1 MKKTLIALAALAA
14 ASAFAESS
22 VTLYGSADAFF
33 GRDSQTLP
41 GVTVLPGGLAGLSGL
56 TPLMNQSALSPY
68 AKNSQT
74 VVDSG
79 GLGPSRLGISVK
91 EDLGNGLQAFAIIEN
106 EFHLDS
112 GTARNAR
119 NPNRAHRDKT
129 IVGLSGDWGRLSIG
143 AQPTP
148 LKDGSDRLTDAQSDS
163 VFSAF
168 NRAAAVS
175 ITTSRSPYAPYIKN
189 SIRYDL
195 PSGPEGWRGAI
206 ALGTNQ
212 ANEAGH
218 PGKDSI
224 FGFGVG
230 YTVPGSWAVGFS
242 HQTER
247 NGQNT
252 ETPKIPL
259 PPALAGL
266 GGISLGGQKVSLN
279 YLSGAFGTP
288 VGKFTLGFGGGKV
301 GGVTGHDRGWNL
313 GWTAPID
320 NWTLIAQVASFK
332 ATGELGELYNT
343 GNAARNVAGLVT
355 AGVLPAVLPPGV
367 SLRSGSAKRTSFGIE
382 ARYSLSKRTT
392 LYTGYNHTKNL
403 AGVKGAKGDL
413 FGVGM
418 RHDF

>member
-1 MKKTLIALAALAA
+1 MKKTLIALAALTA

-112 GTARNAR
+112 GTSRNAR

-129 IVGLSGDWGRLSIG
+129 IVGLSGDWGRLSLG

-175 ITTSRSPYAPYIKN
+175 ITTSRSPYTPYIKN

-230 YTVPGSWAVGFS
+230 YTVPGSWAVGFT

-252 ETPKIPL
+252 EL
-259 PPALAGL
+259 VPPAPGANGL
-266 GGISLGGQKVSLN
+266 IQGNNKVTIN

-288 VGKFTLGFGGGKV
+288 IGKFTLGFGGGKV
-301 GGVTGHDRGWNL
+301 GGTTGHDRGWNL

-332 ATGELGELYNT
+332 ATGELGNLYNT
-343 GNAARNVAGLVT
+343 GNAYRATPALLPPAATAAGL
-355 AGVLPAVLPPGV
+355 
-367 SLRSGSAKRTSFGIE
+367 SLRSGSAKRTSFGVE

>member
-33 GRDSQTLP
+33 GRDSKTTPAL
-41 GVTVLPGGLAGLSGL
+41 GAGLL
-56 TPLMNQSALSPY
+56 NQSSVTPY
-68 AKNSQT
+68 AKDSQT
-74 VVDSG
+74 VVNSG

-91 EDLGNGLQAFAIIEN
+91 EDLGNGQQAFAIIEN
-106 EFHLDS
+106 EYQTDTGASNKPVTLQQ
-112 GTARNAR
+112 T
-119 NPNRAHRDKT
+119 PIHRDKT
-129 IVGLSGDWGRLSIG
+129 IVGLSGGWGSLSLG

-148 LKDGSDRLTDAQSDS
+148 LKDGSDKLTDVQSDS

-175 ITTSRSPYAPYIKN
+175 ITTTKSPYTPYIKN

-195 PSGPEGWRGAI
+195 PADLNGWRGAI
-206 ALGTNQ
+206 ALVTNTPT
-212 ANEAGH
+212 EATR
-218 PGKDSI
+218 KDNI
-224 FGFGVG
+224 FGFSLG
-230 YTVPGSWAVGFS
+230 YVVPGSWAVGFS

-252 ETPKIPL
+252 LQL
-259 PPALAGL
+259 PAPFPTALARGANK
-266 GGISLGGQKVSLN
+266 ISIN
-279 YLSGAFGTP
+279 YLSGAIGTP
-288 VGKFTLGFGGGKV
+288 VGKITLGFGGGKV
-301 GGVTGHDRGWNL
+301 NGVTGNDKGWNL

-332 ATGELGELYNT
+332 ATGELGNLYNT
-343 GNAARNVAGLVT
+343 SNAFRVT
-355 AGVLPAVLPPGV
+355 PANPA
-367 SLRSGSAKRTSFGIE
+367 LRSGSAKRTSFGIE

-403 AGVKGAKGDL
+403 AGVKDAKSDL

>member
-33 GRDSQTLP
+33 GRDSQTTP
-41 GVTVLPGGLAGLSGL
+41 TGL
-56 TPLMNQSALSPY
+56 TNKSALTPY
-68 AKNSQT
+68 TKNSQT

-91 EDLGNGLQAFAIIEN
+91 EDLGNGQQAFAIIEN

-112 GTARNAR
+112 GTSTNAR
-119 NPNRAHRDKT
+119 NPLRAHRDKT
-129 IVGLSGDWGRLSIG
+129 IVGLSGGWGSLSLG

-148 LKDGSDRLTDAQSDS
+148 LKDGSDKLTDAQSDS

-175 ITTSRSPYAPYIKN
+175 ITTTKSPYTPYIKN

-195 PSGPEGWRGAI
+195 PAGLDGWRGAI
-206 ALGTNQ
+206 AIGTNQ
-212 ANEAGH
+212 ANEAVH
-218 PGKDSI
+218 PGNDSI
-224 FGFGVG
+224 FGFSLG
-230 YTVPGSWAVGFS
+230 YVVPGSWAVGFS

-266 GGISLGGQKVSLN
+266 GGISPGGQKVSLN

-288 VGKFTLGFGGGKV
+288 VGKLTLGFGGGKV

-403 AGVKGAKGDL
+403 AGVKDAKSDL

>member
-1 MKKTLIALAALAA
+1 MKKTLIALAALTA

-129 IVGLSGDWGRLSIG
+129 IVGLSGDWGRLSLG

-224 FGFGVG
+224 FGFGLG
-230 YTVPGSWAVGFS
+230 YVVPGSWAVGFS

-367 SLRSGSAKRTSFGIE
+367 SLRSGSAKRTSFGVE

>member
-1 MKKTLIALAALAA
+1 MKKTLIALAALTA

-129 IVGLSGDWGRLSIG
+129 IVGLSGDWGRLSLV

-206 ALGTNQ
+206 TIGTNQ
-212 ANEAGH
+212 AAESGH

-367 SLRSGSAKRTSFGIE
+367 SLRSGSAKRTSFGVE

>member
-33 GRDSQTLP
+33 GRDSKTTPAL
-41 GVTVLPGGLAGLSGL
+41 GAGLL
-56 TPLMNQSALSPY
+56 NQSSVTPY
-68 AKNSQT
+68 AKDSQT
-74 VVDSG
+74 VVNSG

-91 EDLGNGLQAFAIIEN
+91 EDLGNGQQAFAIIEN
-106 EFHLDS
+106 EYQTDTGASNKPVTLQQ
-112 GTARNAR
+112 T
-119 NPNRAHRDKT
+119 PIHRDKT
-129 IVGLSGDWGRLSIG
+129 IVGLSGGWGSLSLG

-148 LKDGSDRLTDAQSDS
+148 LKDGSDKLTDAQSDS

-175 ITTSRSPYAPYIKN
+175 ITTTKSPYTPYIKN

-195 PSGPEGWRGAI
+195 PADLNGWRGAI
-206 ALGTNQ
+206 ALGTNTPT
-212 ANEAGH
+212 EATR
-218 PGKDSI
+218 KDNI
-224 FGFGVG
+224 FGFSLG
-230 YTVPGSWAVGFS
+230 YVVPGSWAVGFS

-252 ETPKIPL
+252 LQL
-259 PPALAGL
+259 PAPFPTALARGANK
-266 GGISLGGQKVSLN
+266 ISIN
-279 YLSGAFGTP
+279 YLSGAIGTP
-288 VGKFTLGFGGGKV
+288 VGKITLGFGGGKV
-301 GGVTGHDRGWNL
+301 NGVTGNDKGWNL

-332 ATGELGELYNT
+332 ATGELGNLYNT
-343 GNAARNVAGLVT
+343 SNAFRVT
-355 AGVLPAVLPPGV
+355 PANPA
-367 SLRSGSAKRTSFGIE
+367 LRSGSAKRTSFGIE

-403 AGVKGAKGDL
+403 AGVKDAKSDL

>member
-33 GRDSQTLP
+33 GRDSKTTPAL
-41 GVTVLPGGLAGLSGL
+41 GAGLL
-56 TPLMNQSALSPY
+56 NQSSVTPY
-68 AKNSQT
+68 AKDSQT
-74 VVDSG
+74 VVNSG

-91 EDLGNGLQAFAIIEN
+91 EDLGNGQQAFAIIEN
-106 EFHLDS
+106 EYQTDTGASNKPVTLQQ
-112 GTARNAR
+112 T
-119 NPNRAHRDKT
+119 PIHRDKT
-129 IVGLSGDWGRLSIG
+129 IVGLSGGWGSLSLG

-148 LKDGSDRLTDAQSDS
+148 LKDGSDRLTDVQSDS

-175 ITTSRSPYAPYIKN
+175 ITTTKSPYTPYIKN

-195 PSGPEGWRGAI
+195 PADLNGWRGAI
-206 ALGTNQ
+206 ALGTNTPT
-212 ANEAGH
+212 EATR
-218 PGKDSI
+218 KDNI
-224 FGFGVG
+224 FGFSLG
-230 YTVPGSWAVGFS
+230 YVVPGSWAVGFS

-252 ETPKIPL
+252 LQL
-259 PPALAGL
+259 PAPFPNALARGANK
-266 GGISLGGQKVSLN
+266 ISIN
-279 YLSGAFGTP
+279 YLSGAVGTP
-288 VGKFTLGFGGGKV
+288 VGKITLGFGGGKV
-301 GGVTGHDRGWNL
+301 NGVTGNDKGWNL

-332 ATGELGELYNT
+332 ATGELGNLYNT
-343 GNAARNVAGLVT
+343 SNAFRVT
-355 AGVLPAVLPPGV
+355 PANPA
-367 SLRSGSAKRTSFGIE
+367 LRSGSAKRTSFGIE

-403 AGVKGAKGDL
+403 AGVKDAKSDL

>member
-33 GRDSQTLP
+33 GRDSKTTPAL
-41 GVTVLPGGLAGLSGL
+41 GAGLL
-56 TPLMNQSALSPY
+56 NQSSVTPY
-68 AKNSQT
+68 AKDSQT
-74 VVDSG
+74 VVNSG

-91 EDLGNGLQAFAIIEN
+91 EDLGNGQQAFAIIEN
-106 EFHLDS
+106 EYQTDTGASNKPVTLQQ
-112 GTARNAR
+112 T
-119 NPNRAHRDKT
+119 PIHRDKT
-129 IVGLSGDWGRLSIG
+129 IVGLSGGWGSLSLG

-148 LKDGSDRLTDAQSDS
+148 LKDGSDKLTDVQSDS

-175 ITTSRSPYAPYIKN
+175 ITTTKSPYTPYIKN

-195 PSGPEGWRGAI
+195 PADLNGWRGAI
-206 ALGTNQ
+206 ALGTNTPT
-212 ANEAGH
+212 EATR
-218 PGKDSI
+218 KDNI
-224 FGFGVG
+224 FGFSLG
-230 YTVPGSWAVGFS
+230 YVVPGSWAVGFS

-252 ETPKIPL
+252 LQL
-259 PPALAGL
+259 PAPFPTALARGANK
-266 GGISLGGQKVSLN
+266 ISIN
-279 YLSGAFGTP
+279 YLSGAIGTP
-288 VGKFTLGFGGGKV
+288 VGKITLGFGGGKV
-301 GGVTGHDRGWNL
+301 NGVTGNDKGWNL

-332 ATGELGELYNT
+332 ATGELGNLYNT
-343 GNAARNVAGLVT
+343 SNAFRVT
-355 AGVLPAVLPPGV
+355 PANPA
-367 SLRSGSAKRTSFGIE
+367 LRSGSAKRTSFGIE

-403 AGVKGAKGDL
+403 AGVKDAKSDL

>member
-33 GRDSQTLP
+33 GRDSKTTPAL
-41 GVTVLPGGLAGLSGL
+41 GAGLL
-56 TPLMNQSALSPY
+56 NQSSVTPY
-68 AKNSQT
+68 AKDSQT
-74 VVDSG
+74 VVNSG

-91 EDLGNGLQAFAIIEN
+91 EDLGNGQQAFAIIEN
-106 EFHLDS
+106 EYQTDTGASNKPVTLQQ
-112 GTARNAR
+112 T
-119 NPNRAHRDKT
+119 PIHRDKT
-129 IVGLSGDWGRLSIG
+129 SVGLSGGWGSLSLG

-148 LKDGSDRLTDAQSDS
+148 LKDGSDKLTDVQSDS

-175 ITTSRSPYAPYIKN
+175 ITTTKSPYTPYIKN

-195 PSGPEGWRGAI
+195 PADLNGWRGAI
-206 ALGTNQ
+206 ALGTNTPT
-212 ANEAGH
+212 EATR
-218 PGKDSI
+218 KDNI
-224 FGFGVG
+224 FGFSLG
-230 YTVPGSWAVGFS
+230 YVVPGSWAVGFS

-252 ETPKIPL
+252 LQL
-259 PPALAGL
+259 PAPFPTALARGANK
-266 GGISLGGQKVSLN
+266 ISIN
-279 YLSGAFGTP
+279 YLSGAIGTP
-288 VGKFTLGFGGGKV
+288 VGKITLGFGGGKV
-301 GGVTGHDRGWNL
+301 NGVTGNDKGWNL

-332 ATGELGELYNT
+332 ATGELGNLYNT
-343 GNAARNVAGLVT
+343 SNAFRVT
-355 AGVLPAVLPPGV
+355 PANPA
-367 SLRSGSAKRTSFGIE
+367 LRSGSAKRTSFGIE

-403 AGVKGAKGDL
+403 AGVKDAKSDL

>member
-33 GRDSQTLP
+33 GHDSQTRPAAVALP
-41 GVTVLPGGLAGLSGL
+41 GALVGLSGL
-56 TPLMNQSALSPY
+56 TPLMGKSALTPY
-68 AKNSQT
+68 SKNSQT

-91 EDLGNGLQAFAIIEN
+91 EDLGNGQQAFAIIEN

-112 GTARNAR
+112 GTSTNAR
-119 NPNRAHRDKT
+119 NPLRAHRDKT
-129 IVGLSGDWGRLSIG
+129 IVGLSGGWGSLSLG

-148 LKDGSDRLTDAQSDS
+148 LKDGSDKLTDAQSDS

-175 ITTSRSPYAPYIKN
+175 ITTTNSPYTPYIKN

-195 PSGPEGWRGAI
+195 PAGLDGWRGAI
-206 ALGTNQ
+206 AIGTNQ
-212 ANEAGH
+212 ANEAVH
-218 PGKDSI
+218 PGNDSI
-224 FGFGVG
+224 FGFSLG
-230 YTVPGSWAVGFS
+230 YVVPGSWAVGFS

-252 ETPKIPL
+252 API
-259 PPALAGL
+259 PPAPGANGLAL
-266 GGISLGGQKVSLN
+266 GNNKVTLN

-288 VGKFTLGFGGGKV
+288 IGKFTLGFGGGKV
-301 GGVTGHDRGWNL
+301 GGTTGHDRGWNL

-332 ATGELGELYNT
+332 ATGELGNLYNT
-343 GNAARNVAGLVT
+343 GNAWRTTQPAAAIVGAPGAAGMAGAGL
-355 AGVLPAVLPPGV
+355 
-367 SLRSGSAKRTSFGIE
+367 SFRSGGAKRTSFGVE

-403 AGVKGAKGDL
+403 AGVKDAKSDL

>member
-33 GRDSQTLP
+33 GRDSQTRPAAVALP
-41 GVTVLPGGLAGLSGL
+41 GALVGLSGL
-56 TPLMNQSALSPY
+56 TPLMGKSALTPY
-68 AKNSQT
+68 SKNSQT

-91 EDLGNGLQAFAIIEN
+91 EDLGNGQQAFAIIEN

-112 GTARNAR
+112 GTSTNAR
-119 NPNRAHRDKT
+119 NPLRAHRDKT
-129 IVGLSGDWGRLSIG
+129 IVGLSGGWGSLSLG

-148 LKDGSDRLTDAQSDS
+148 LKDGSDKLTDAQSDS

-175 ITTSRSPYAPYIKN
+175 ITTTKSPYTPYIKN

-195 PSGPEGWRGAI
+195 PADLNGWRGAI
-206 ALGTNQ
+206 ALGTNTPT
-212 ANEAGH
+212 EATR
-218 PGKDSI
+218 KDNI
-224 FGFGVG
+224 FGFSLG
-230 YTVPGSWAVGFS
+230 YVVPGSWAVGFS

-252 ETPKIPL
+252 LQL
-259 PPALAGL
+259 PAPFPTALARGANK
-266 GGISLGGQKVSLN
+266 ISIN
-279 YLSGAFGTP
+279 YLSGAIGTP
-288 VGKFTLGFGGGKV
+288 VGKITLGFGGGKV
-301 GGVTGHDRGWNL
+301 NGVTGNDKGWNL

-332 ATGELGELYNT
+332 ATGELGNLYNT
-343 GNAARNVAGLVT
+343 SNAFRVT
-355 AGVLPAVLPPGV
+355 PANPA
-367 SLRSGSAKRTSFGIE
+367 LRSGSAKRTSFGIE

-403 AGVKGAKGDL
+403 AGVKDAKSDL

>member
-1 MKKTLIALAALAA
+1 MKKTLIALAALTAV
-14 ASAFAESS
+14 SAFAESS

-33 GRDSQTLP
+33 GRDSQTRPAAVALP
-41 GVTVLPGGLAGLSGL
+41 GALAGLNGL
-56 TPLMNQSALSPY
+56 TPLMNKSALTPY

-91 EDLGNGLQAFAIIEN
+91 EDLGNGQQAFAIFEN
-106 EFHLDS
+106 EFHLDT
-112 GTARNAR
+112 GTSTNAR

-129 IVGLSGDWGRLSIG
+129 IVGLSGGWGSLSLG

-148 LKDGSDRLTDAQSDS
+148 LKDGSDKLTDAQSDS

-175 ITTSRSPYAPYIKN
+175 ITTTNSPYTPYIKN

-195 PSGPEGWRGAI
+195 PADLNGWRGAI
-206 ALGTNQ
+206 AAGTNKPSEY
-212 ANEAGH
+212 A
-218 PGKDSI
+218 PGKDRI
-224 FGFGVG
+224 FGLSLG
-230 YTVPGSWAVGFS
+230 YVVPGSWAVGFS
-242 HQTER
+242 HQTEL

-252 ETPKIPL
+252 GAV
-259 PPALAGL
+259 PPAPGANGLVLAKN
-266 GGISLGGQKVSLN
+266 KVTIN
-279 YLSGAFGTP
+279 YLTGAVGTP

-301 GGVTGHDRGWNL
+301 GGTTGHDRGWNL
-313 GWTAPID
+313 AWMAPID

-332 ATGELGELYNT
+332 ATGELGNLYNT
-343 GNAARNVAGLVT
+343 GNAWRATPAILPPAATAAGL
-355 AGVLPAVLPPGV
+355 
-367 SLRSGSAKRTSFGIE
+367 SLRSGSAKRTSFGVE

-403 AGVKGAKGDL
+403 AGVKDAKSDL

>member
-1 MKKTLIALAALAA
+1 MKKTLIALAALTAV
-14 ASAFAESS
+14 SAFAESS

-33 GRDSQTLP
+33 GHDSQTRP
-41 GVTVLPGGLAGLSGL
+41 GVTVLAGPLAGLTPL
-56 TPLMNQSALSPY
+56 TPLMNQSNLTPY
-68 AKNSQT
+68 GKNSQT

-91 EDLGNGLQAFAIIEN
+91 EDLGNGQHAFAIIEN
-106 EFHLDS
+106 ELHIDS
-112 GTARNAR
+112 GTSTNAR

-129 IVGLSGDWGRLSIG
+129 IVGLSGGWGSLSLG

-175 ITTSRSPYAPYIKN
+175 LTTTNSPYTPYIKN
-189 SIRYDL
+189 SVRYDL
-195 PSGPEGWRGAI
+195 PAGLDGWRGAI
-206 ALGTNQ
+206 ALGT
-212 ANEAGH
+212 AKAIE
-218 PGKDSI
+218 GKKDQV
-224 FGFGVG
+224 FGFSLG
-230 YTVPGSWAVGFS
+230 YVVPGSWAVGFS
-242 HQTER
+242 HQTEK

-252 ETPKIPL
+252 AAIPAAPLANGLAVGANKIT
-259 PPALAGL
+259 
-266 GGISLGGQKVSLN
+266 IN

-288 VGKFTLGFGGGKV
+288 IGKFTLGFGGGKV
-301 GGVTGHDRGWNL
+301 SGATGHDRGWNL

-332 ATGELGELYNT
+332 ATGELGNLYNT
-343 GNAARNVAGLVT
+343 GNTYRATPAILPAPALAAGL
-355 AGVLPAVLPPGV
+355 
-367 SLRSGSAKRTSFGIE
+367 SLRSGSAKRTSFGVE

-403 AGVKGAKGDL
+403 AGVEGAKSDL
-413 FGVGM
+413 FGMGM

>member
-1 MKKTLIALAALAA
+1 MKKTLLALVAATAA
-14 ASAFAESS
+14 AGALAESS

-33 GRDSQTLP
+33 GHESQTSP
-41 GVTVLPGGLAGLSGL
+41 GVTALPGPLAGLTPL
-56 TPLMNQSALSPY
+56 TPLMNKSALTPY

-91 EDLGNGLQAFAIIEN
+91 EDLGNGQSAFAIIEN
-106 EFHLDS
+106 EFHLDT
-112 GTARNAR
+112 GTSTNAR
-119 NPNRAHRDKT
+119 NPNRPHRDKT
-129 IVGLSGDWGRLSIG
+129 IVGLSGGWGSLSIG

-175 ITTSRSPYAPYIKN
+175 ITTTRSPYTPYIKN
-189 SIRYDL
+189 SVRYDL
-195 PSGPEGWRGAI
+195 PTGLDGWRGAV
-206 ALGTNQ
+206 AVGTNN

-218 PGKDSI
+218 PGKDRI
-224 FGFGVG
+224 FGFSLG
-230 YTVPGSWAVGFS
+230 YVVPGSWAVGFS
-242 HQTER
+242 HQTEL

-252 ETPKIPL
+252 AAV
-259 PPALAGL
+259 PPAPLANGL
-266 GGISLGGQKVSLN
+266 IKGNNKITIN

-288 VGKFTLGFGGGKV
+288 IGKFTLGFGGGKV
-301 GGVTGHDRGWNL
+301 SGATGHDRGWNL

-320 NWTLIAQVASFK
+320 NWTLIAQVAQFK
-332 ATGELGELYNT
+332 ATGELGNLYNT
-343 GNAARNVAGLVT
+343 GNAYRT
-355 AGVLPAVLPPGV
+355 TPAILPPGAIAAGL
-367 SLRSGSAKRTSFGIE
+367 SLRNGSAKRTSFGVE

-392 LYTGYNHTKNL
+392 LYTGYNYTKNL
-403 AGVKGAKGDL
+403 AGVDGAKGDL